1 LRGLAEAGEYD
12 KISSMLSP
20 TSDMK
25 NYEEAKKGGFKG
37 SFLQYQQTVDPFKAA
52 MYEWT
57 TGQPLPGLGGGKG
70 TTGTPIRGQGGMNQL
85 ITVTDPNGIAHQF
98 PNQAAADAFK
108 RRAGITN

>member
-1 LRGLAEAGEYD
+1 
-12 KISSMLSP
+12 MLSEKVP
-20 TSDMK
+20 
-25 NYEEAKKGGFKG
+25 
-37 SFLQYQQTVDPFKAA
+37 P
-52 MYEWT
+52 
-57 TGQPLPGLGGGKG
+57 PLPGLGGSKT